1 MAANEFEKNV
11 RGVMDEFKIH
21 PSDEVWPRVE
31 QRIRK
36 EKRKRRTIFFFL
48 FACIGLALGGYGIY
62 NYSGRQNVEAQIGTA
77 KNDQKIQGTR
87 DKVQGT
93 RDKGQSNNTEN
104 IKNKDRANPTNKT
117 NISSV
122 VIKSNRNPSGDKK
135 VVHKNICNKRVSQA
149 VASMNRKIT
158 SRRTDEE
165 QKENDKTNITDRMD
179 RKDISVDKNKSVVA
193 DTSGQKVAFQPT
205 KKNVTVNYDADT

>member
-1 MAANEFEKNV
+1 MN
-11 RGVMDEFKIH
+11 EFKIH

-36 EKRKRRTIFFFL
+36 EKRKRRIIFFFL

-93 RDKGQSNNTEN
+93 RDKVQGTSDKGQGTSDQGQGTSDKGQSNNTEN
-104 IKNKDRANPTNKT
+104 IKNKDRANATNKT

-122 VIKSNRNPSGDKK
+122 VIKSNRNPSGD
-135 VVHKNICNKRVSQA
+135 
-149 VASMNRKIT
+149 
-158 SRRTDEE
+158 
-165 QKENDKTNITDRMD
+165 
-179 RKDISVDKNKSVVA
+179 
-193 DTSGQKVAFQPT
+193 
-205 KKNVTVNYDADT
+205 